1 VLMPENPQVE
11 EIEKTFRGLRR
22 QGKYLYSEMTRPDCN
37 FEVALAFH
45 YGGRLIGNREYEPVK
60 QNILN

>member
-1 VLMPENPQVE
+1 
-11 EIEKTFRGLRR
+11 
-22 QGKYLYSEMTRPDCN
+22 MTRPDCN